1 MEIMGESKKRLVVDE
16 EVKEKKKRRFG
27 VDIMLWLKE
36 KIEIDV
42 KLKEKEFED

>member
-1 MEIMGESKKRLVVDE
+1 MGESKKRLVVDE